1 MTDMIIN
8 ILMMERSGHY
18 TAAAAAAAAK
28 NNRIY
33 SKNHRDISVAGIQN
47 NRIMR

>member
-1 MTDMIIN
+1 MTDVIIN

-18 TAAAAAAAAK
+18 TAAAAAAAK